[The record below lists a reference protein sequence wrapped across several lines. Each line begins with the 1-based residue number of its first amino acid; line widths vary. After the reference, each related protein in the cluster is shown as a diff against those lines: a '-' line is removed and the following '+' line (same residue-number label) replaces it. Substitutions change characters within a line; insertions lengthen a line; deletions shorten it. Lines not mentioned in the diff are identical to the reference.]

1 MQQIAG
7 VLSALDEPTR
17 VRVLHWA
24 IQRFQADLPAALH
37 ASPLQAGPRL
47 AGPSADA
54 PADEGLSVST
64 LEHFFNPREPGAH
77 AMPADGTPRQGV
89 SGMLSEFVAEFQDV
103 VREWN
108 AASETPADA
117 GDQRASNAA

>member
-1 MQQIAG
+1 MQQVAI

-17 VRVLHWA
+17 LRVLQWA
-24 IQRFQADLPAALH
+24 IQRFDTEMPAAH
-37 ASPLQAGPRL
+37 RASPLQAGRRL
-47 AGPSADA
+47 AGPDADA

-64 LEHFFNPREPGAH
+64 LEDLFNPREPEAH
-77 AMPADGTPRQGV
+77 AVPADETPRQGV

-117 GDQRASNAA
+117 GDQRASSAA